1 MSKRANPTVIGLFV
15 IVGLG
20 LAVAGVLVFSSG
32 SLFSTQQKYI
42 LYFNVSLKGLDPGA
56 PVKFRGVTIGKVEE
70 VLIRHN
76 QASDDFAMP
85 VIVAIDTKL
94 TQRKSD
100 EHIQF
105 GKDRLGYLIQQ
116 GFRARLDAESLVTGV
131 LYIGMERLPH
141 PPAPVFHELTSEYPE
156 IPTMP
161 SQVQQLLA
169 NLERVDLGGISEKF
183 NALLARADASLAQL
197 NVAEINAGVTNLLSS
212 ANRVITTPDLT
223 NSFTSFRRALSQA
236 EVLLKRVD
244 GRVDP
249 LVDSVTNTLADAQ
262 KTLAGLRTAV
272 RHVSDLLSPDS
283 AIPPDLQQT
292 LEELSNA
299 GRSIADLA
307 GFLQRNP
314 NALLAGKRTP
324 KEQR

>member
-1 MSKRANPTVIGLFV
+1 
-15 IVGLG
+15 
-20 LAVAGVLVFSSG
+20 VLIFSSG
-32 SLFSTQQKYI
+32 GLFRTQEKYI

-56 PVKFRGVTIGKVEE
+56 PVKFRGVTIGKVQE

-76 QASDDFAMP
+76 QSSDDFAMP
-85 VIVAIDTKL
+85 VIIAIDTSL

-131 LYIGMERLPH
+131 LYIGMERLPN
-141 PPAPVFHELTSEYPE
+141 PPAPVFHQLKPEYPE
-156 IPTMP
+156 IPTVP

-169 NLERVDLGGISEKF
+169 SLDRVDLGGLSEKLS
-183 NALLARADASLAQL
+183 ALLSRADTSLSQL
-197 NVAEINAGVTNLLSS
+197 NVAEINAGVTNLLGS
-212 ANRVITTPDLT
+212 ANRVVTTPDLT
-223 NSFTSFRRALSQA
+223 NSFTHLRQALSQA
-236 EVLLKRVD
+236 EVVLKRVD

-249 LVDSVTNTLADAQ
+249 LADSLTNTLFDAQ
-262 KTLAGLRTAV
+262 TTLAGLRTAV

-283 AIPPDLQQT
+283 AIPPDLQQA
-292 LEELSNA
+292 LEQLSNA
-299 GRSIADLA
+299 GRAIADLA
-307 GFLQRNP
+307 GFLERNP
-314 NALLAGKRTP
+314 NALLAGRKLP